1 MKKYLLF
8 LLAITVFARAEA
20 FEINE
25 DIHGFAANMESC
37 YGVPAKKVEWWLYGT
52 DIKELALNRTAK
64 PTEAKPWGEY
74 RKLFIT
80 DDRIRG
86 GLDFYLAN
94 EDDLVRAER
103 QFGVSRY
110 VIAAIL
116 GVETNYGK
124 YQLKL
129 RAADMLATLAFN
141 SPNRSAFF
149 TKELQW
155 LFIIAD
161 REDVDPLT
169 YMGSYAGAI
178 GYPQFMPSNFDKFGV
193 DFDGDGKTDL
203 VRSMPDAIGSVAKYL
218 SAHRY
223 SFGDPI
229 AVQADVSGDTW
240 QTYDARSMRPSKP
253 LKELMDNGITPRG
266 SFDPNMKATLY
277 TLDGSDGKE
286 YWVFFNNLYA
296 ISRYNPRV
304 NYAMA
309 VFSLSQELEKA
320 INWANEEGVYAE

>member
-8 LLAITVFARAEA
+8 LLTMTLFARSEA
-20 FEINE
+20 FEINK
-25 DIHGFAANMESC
+25 DIHEFAANMESC
-37 YGVPAKKVEWWLYGT
+37 YGVPASKVEWWLYGT

-74 RKLFIT
+74 KKLFIT

-94 EDDLVRAER
+94 EGDLIRAEH

-169 YMGSYAGAI
+169 YKGSYAGAI
-178 GYPQFMPSNFDKFGV
+178 GYPQFMPSNFDSYGV

-203 VRSMPDAIGSVAKYL
+203 VNSMTDAIGSVAKYL
-218 SAHRY
+218 SGHRFI
-223 SFGDPI
+223 FGEPI

-240 QTYDARSMRPSKP
+240 QKYDSRSMRPSRP
-253 LKELMDNGITPRG
+253 LKELTDNGIIPRG
-266 SFDPNMKATLY
+266 DFLPDTKATLY
-277 TLDGSDGKE
+277 TLDGADGKE
-286 YWVFFNNLYA
+286 YWIFFNNFYA

-309 VFSLSQELEKA
+309 VFSLSQEIEKA
-320 INWANEEGVYAE
+320 VDWANDEGVYAE

>member
-1 MKKYLLF
+1 MKKYLL
-8 LLAITVFARAEA
+8 LLLTIMIFGRAEA
-20 FEINE
+20 LEINKE
-25 DIHGFAANMESC
+25 LHEFADNMESC
-37 YGVPAKKVEWWLYGT
+37 YGVPRDKVLWWMYGAN
-52 DIKELALNRTAK
+52 ISEIALNRTAA

-80 DDRIRG
+80 DDRVRG

-94 EDDLVRAER
+94 EGDLVRAEH

-110 VIAAIL
+110 VIAAII

-129 RAADMLATLAFN
+129 KAIDMLATLAFN
-141 SPNRSAFF
+141 SPNRRPFF
-149 TKELQW
+149 TKELKW
-155 LFIIAD
+155 LLIIAD
-161 REDVDPLT
+161 RENVDPHN

-218 SAHRY
+218 SAHGYRL
-223 SFGDPI
+223 GEQT
-229 AVQADVSGDTW
+229 AVQSDVSGDAW
-240 QTYDARSMRPSKP
+240 QQFDTRSMRPVKK
-253 LKELMDNGITPRG
+253 LKELAANGITPRT
-266 SFDPNMKATLY
+266 PANPEQKAILY
-277 TLDGSDGKE
+277 TLDGVDGKE
-286 YWVFFNNLYA
+286 YWILYNNLYA
-296 ISRYNPRV
+296 ISRYNPRI

-309 VFSLSQELEKA
+309 VFSLSEEIKTA
-320 INWANEEGVYAE
+320 VRGAFEEGVYAE